1 MGFSVLGNGSIMSPI
16 KVWRIHLGAGARQKP
31 TFIRLSKSISFKS
44 CFPKHIG
51 LCIISAFSIGA
62 PCFGWVFFGLH
73 LVLFHVTGKKPSS
86 TNRFDFMKAIS
97 DELSLLLCTE
107 TRSKDQGFLALG
119 AVQTQAAKALGS
131 FLDNW
136 GASWLASKGTQS
148 GKLWAVLGMWDIPKT
163 GWRDA
168 AGPAVS
174 APHLG
179 REGCWHCRLGMQ
191 AKLQAPIWETC
202 QLLARLLGAPGIQ
215 RTTGRRM
222 LSV

>member
-1 MGFSVLGNGSIMSPI
+1 MYHFCLFYWGTLFWV
-16 KVWRIHLGAGARQKP
+16 
-31 TFIRLSKSISFKS
+31 
-44 CFPKHIG
+44 
-51 LCIISAFSIGA
+51 
-62 PCFGWVFFGLH
+62 VFFGLH
-73 LVLFHVTGKKPSS
+73 LVLFHLTGKKPSS

-119 AVQTQAAKALGS
+119 AVQTQAAKTLGS
-131 FLDNW
+131 FLGNW

-163 GWRDA
+163 GVWRDA
-168 AGPAVS
+168 AGPAAS
-174 APHLG
+174 APHLAQK
-179 REGCWHCRLGMQ
+179 GCWHCRLGMQ
-191 AKLQAPIWETC
+191 AKLQAPTWETC

-215 RTTGRRM
+215 RTMGRRM